1 MQIPCYDRFMGV
13 KLKGIRPVY
22 ETSYGVCVWVMPDGA
37 VLGDEDGNFLSLSG
51 ELHDPLVEI
60 KLRKAAVYWCGEEAK
75 LGNAKWIPGARQ
87 ISDDEYDEQND
98 RLLRGVVPDPVDE
111 ARQALTK
118 K

>member
-1 MQIPCYDRFMGV
+1 MGV

-22 ETSYGVCVWVMPDGA
+22 ETIYGVCVWVMPDGA
-37 VLGDEDGNFLSLSG
+37 VLGDEEGNFLSISG
-51 ELHDPLVEI
+51 KLNDMFVE
-60 KLRKAAVYWCGEEAK
+60 KRLRDSAIYWCGEEAK
-75 LGNAKWIPGARQ
+75 LGHAKWIPGARK